1 MPRIKASPKKCVKT
15 SNPQQSSNTWV
26 FLLKG
31 EALEVPEGFAGT
43 GTPDIVQLRHPQ
55 SGTPAMFLFS
65 PGDGMVQE
73 VLTFSE
79 NRRSWFIEESVKSD
93 GKLHLSTPIDPIFL
107 ALPYLRKVCTK

>member
-1 MPRIKASPKKCVKT
+1 MAFYVWIVCPDPSHCD
-15 SNPQQSSNTWV
+15 
-26 FLLKG
+26 LG
-31 EALEVPEGFAGT
+31 EALEVPEGFGGT

-79 NRRSWFIEESVKSD
+79 NRR
-93 GKLHLSTPIDPIFL
+93 
-107 ALPYLRKVCTK
+107 

>member
-1 MPRIKASPKKCVKT
+1 MFVQITLRLILSMAFCVCIDCLD
-15 SNPQQSSNTWV
+15 P
-26 FLLKG
+26 FCYDLG

-79 NRRSWFIEESVKSD
+79 NRR
-93 GKLHLSTPIDPIFL
+93 
-107 ALPYLRKVCTK
+107 

>member
-1 MPRIKASPKKCVKT
+1 MAYYACTYCVDT
-15 SNPQQSSNTWV
+15 
-26 FLLKG
+26 FHCDLG

-55 SGTPAMFLFS
+55 SGATALFLFS

-79 NRRSWFIEESVKSD
+79 NRR
-93 GKLHLSTPIDPIFL
+93 
-107 ALPYLRKVCTK
+107 

>member
-1 MPRIKASPKKCVKT
+1 MAYCACVH
-15 SNPQQSSNTWV
+15 SVVAFHFDS
-26 FLLKG
+26 G

-55 SGTPAMFLFS
+55 SGATAMFLFS

-79 NRRSWFIEESVKSD
+79 NRR
-93 GKLHLSTPIDPIFL
+93 
-107 ALPYLRKVCTK
+107 